1 MAKTT
6 TNHDD
11 LTALP
16 KAPRARVS
24 DKGDPLDALRNS
36 TALDNATKKTDKN
49 GKVGL
54 NTEVTAEF
62 RAELKVWAAQHGMKM
77 GEALQ
82 KGFELLREKHR

>member
-1 MAKTT
+1 MTKAANNVDTT
-6 TNHDD
+6 
-11 LTALP
+11 AVPKPP
-16 KAPRARVS
+16 KARASLKGEPPKGVS
-24 DKGDPLDALRNS
+24 DTPALTNNLARPAKS
-36 TALDNATKKTDKN
+36 

-82 KGFELLREKHR
+82 KGFELLKAKHR